1 MTREN
6 VLHRI
11 KKLKA
16 LADDKANVNEAA
28 NAAAMAQKLIEKHR
42 IEEAELFELTDEEDQ
57 EEVGEQDL
65 ETFNGTNMVRWRL
78 DLANHLAYY
87 NNCKT
92 VSYRGNRRS
101 KRQAKMT
108 IVGRPSDVSTVR
120 YLFQSLTR
128 DIERLCKRLRPHG
141 GGKSWSN
148 SFRLGAV
155 QAVSQKMKEAKAA
168 ARVGA
173 STQALV
179 RVDNA
184 MNAVDA
190 AMKEMGVG
198 KARKYTHHVDP
209 FAYQAGKRAGK
220 NLNIG
225 TAKGDLKESARQLQ
239 DGR

>member
-6 VLHRI
+6 ILHRI

-42 IEEAELFELTDEEDQ
+42 IEEAELFELTDEEEQ
-57 EEVGEQDL
+57 EEVGEENL
-65 ETFNGTNMVRWRL
+65 ETFNGTNLVRWRL
-78 DLANHLAYY
+78 DLANRVSYH
-87 NNCKT
+87 NNCKII
-92 VSYRGNRRS
+92 SYKGNRRS
-101 KRQAKMT
+101 GKPAKIT
-108 IVGRPSDVSTVR
+108 IVGRPNDVATVR

-128 DIERLCKRLRPHG
+128 DIERLCKLLRPHG

-148 SFRLGAV
+148 SFRVGAV
-155 QAVSQKMKEAKAA
+155 HAIGQKMKEAKAA

-190 AMKEMGVG
+190 MMKELGVG
-198 KARKYTHHVDP
+198 KARKYTHYVDP
-209 FAYQAGKRAGK
+209 YAYQAGKRAGK
-220 NLNIG
+220 DLNIG
-225 TAKGDLKESARQLQ
+225 TAKGDLKQSARQLHS
-239 DGR
+239 GR